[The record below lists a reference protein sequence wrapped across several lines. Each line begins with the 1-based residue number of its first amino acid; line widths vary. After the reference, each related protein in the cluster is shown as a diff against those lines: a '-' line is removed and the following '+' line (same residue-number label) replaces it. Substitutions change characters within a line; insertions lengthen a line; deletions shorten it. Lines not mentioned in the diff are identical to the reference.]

1 VSGPFFKDRAD
12 AARQLIAALP
22 PDIDRRWLVLGLPR
36 GGVPIAA
43 DIARHLGGAFDIL
56 IVRKVGLPNNP
67 ELAVAA
73 VTGPGPDQLAINRTL
88 QDMLDLSELDIQAL
102 AVEPIRE
109 VEKRRRMWL
118 EGRSPLPFI
127 DRDVLIVD
135 DGAATG
141 TTLEAA
147 LTMVRRQGA
156 RAIAVAVPVA
166 LQGALDRLSMSGVRV
181 ICPHRSDRLYS
192 ISGAYRDFPQVT
204 DQQVTDML
212 SCLRREQA

>member
-1 VSGPFFKDRAD
+1 
-12 AARQLIAALP
+12 
-22 PDIDRRWLVLGLPR
+22 
-36 GGVPIAA
+36 
-43 DIARHLGGAFDIL
+43 
-56 IVRKVGLPNNP
+56 
-67 ELAVAA
+67 
-73 VTGPGPDQLAINRTL
+73 
-88 QDMLDLSELDIQAL
+88 MLDLSELDIQAL

-181 ICPHRSDRLYS
+181 ICPHRSNRLYS
-192 ISGAYRDFPQVT
+192 ISCAYRDFPQVT